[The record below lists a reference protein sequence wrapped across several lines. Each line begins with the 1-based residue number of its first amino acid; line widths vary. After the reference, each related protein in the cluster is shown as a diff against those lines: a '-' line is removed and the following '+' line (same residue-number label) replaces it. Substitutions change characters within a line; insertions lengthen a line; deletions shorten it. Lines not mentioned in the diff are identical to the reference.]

1 MTAEDVPPESRL
13 SSRSRWPRVRW
24 TTVVAVAVGG
34 FFGGLARYGLQFA
47 WPASK
52 GGYPWAIW
60 TVNTIGS
67 FILGLLLVVVMDV
80 LPPTRYVRALIG
92 TGFCGALTT
101 FSSVAVDVDQLAA
114 HGHTG
119 LAVGYLAASLAAGL
133 AAALLGIIVGRSIA
147 HYRERRRERL

>member
-1 MTAEDVPPESRL
+1 MTAEDVHPESGS
-13 SSRSRWPRVRW
+13 SSRSRWHRVGW
-24 TTVVAVAVGG
+24 ATVLAVAVGG

-47 WPASK
+47 WPTPR

-67 FILGLLLVVVMDV
+67 FILGLLLVVVTDV

-114 HGHTG
+114 HGQAA

-133 AAALLGIIVGRSIA
+133 AAAFLGIVAGRSIA
-147 HYRERRRERL
+147 HYRARRSERL